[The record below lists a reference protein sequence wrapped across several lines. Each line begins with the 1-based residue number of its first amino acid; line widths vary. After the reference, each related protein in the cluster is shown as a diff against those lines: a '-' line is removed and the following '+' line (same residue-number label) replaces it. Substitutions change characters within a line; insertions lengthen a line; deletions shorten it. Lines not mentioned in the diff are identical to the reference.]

1 MQNQATANSTKRA
14 LVKLSVAGTITIQ
27 LFGQVSVPN
36 LSLTSGTAS
45 CQSSS
50 ALRVS
55 GGFTVNVNP
64 LNGSVGGN
72 ASVILQSAS
81 SIDLRPG
88 FHAAAGN
95 SSVAFD
101 ASIVKPAMPT
111 LAITTDGTL
120 RAATTGTVYS
130 TSLAATA
137 GCGTLNWF
145 VAADSLPAGLMLN
158 PATGVISGTPTSA
171 GASGFTIG
179 VSDSILT
186 MATKAFSVMI
196 GLPLT
201 ITTSSLPA
209 GTVGAVYSATL
220 SASGG
225 TYPYAWTLTAGA
237 LPSGLTLNAS
247 TGVVAGTANATGSSI
262 FTIAA
267 TDSTGQV
274 VQRQFTVS
282 IGLVSVTLTS
292 APVTGLSLSVD
303 GNSGACTT
311 PCVFHWN
318 AGSIHS
324 IGVIPIVQP
333 GAAGTQYVFQNWS
346 GQSGQTLQITV
357 PANSLSE
364 TANFVT
370 QYQLT
375 TASNPSNGGAI
386 APVSGTWYTSGL
398 SASVTASPNP
408 GYTFTGFSGSLTG
421 TSPSGTI
428 LMNSANSVTA
438 NFSAVTIPITLTSSP
453 VGRILTVDGATCT
466 TPCPVVRW
474 IQGSSHTIAP
484 EAQTEP
490 DVSSSGIRYVF
501 SGWSDGGAASHF
513 VTPNAA
519 ATYTA
524 TFDKQFQLAVAAN
537 PVAGGTVSLSPNGG
551 WYVSGTLVT
560 VSAQANAGYSF
571 ASYSGGLTG
580 TSASQNVTVTGA
592 LAATSNFTGAAT
604 GLSLSREFI
613 RFGGRLLAIEN
624 IAAVALTLNPTDNSS
639 SHLASA
645 GTGSCTNPTGFTVTT
660 TGSYTATAS
669 AADGWIHLCSPTT
682 GTHSGSISY
691 WVDPYA
697 LADPSPRIGGIMVSV
712 AGTSPAIYSVYQDG
726 ATATILPVSATVELA
741 SAAGSATQDFTSN
754 ANWAASVRI
763 PTM

>member
-1 MQNQATANSTKRA
+1 MEWMQNQATANSTKRA

-27 LFGQVSVPN
+27 QFGQVSVPN

-186 MATKAFSVMI
+186 LATKAFSGMI

-237 LPSGLTLNAS
+237 LTDPERVNRSSRRDGQRHRKQYLHDS
-247 TGVVAGTANATGSSI
+247 RHRQHRTGCPT
-262 FTIAA
+262 
-267 TDSTGQV
+267 
-274 VQRQFTVS
+274 
-282 IGLVSVTLTS
+282 SV
-292 APVTGLSLSVD
+292 
-303 GNSGACTT
+303 
-311 PCVFHWN
+311 H
-318 AGSIHS
+318 
-324 IGVIPIVQP
+324 
-333 GAAGTQYVFQNWS
+333 
-346 GQSGQTLQITV
+346 
-357 PANSLSE
+357 
-364 TANFVT
+364 
-370 QYQLT
+370 
-375 TASNPSNGGAI
+375 
-386 APVSGTWYTSGL
+386 
-398 SASVTASPNP
+398 
-408 GYTFTGFSGSLTG
+408 
-421 TSPSGTI
+421 
-428 LMNSANSVTA
+428 
-438 NFSAVTIPITLTSSP
+438 
-453 VGRILTVDGATCT
+453 R
-466 TPCPVVRW
+466 
-474 IQGSSHTIAP
+474 
-484 EAQTEP
+484 
-490 DVSSSGIRYVF
+490 
-501 SGWSDGGAASHF
+501 
-513 VTPNAA
+513 
-519 ATYTA
+519 
-524 TFDKQFQLAVAAN
+524 
-537 PVAGGTVSLSPNGG
+537 
-551 WYVSGTLVT
+551 
-560 VSAQANAGYSF
+560 
-571 ASYSGGLTG
+571 
-580 TSASQNVTVTGA
+580 
-592 LAATSNFTGAAT
+592 
-604 GLSLSREFI
+604 
-613 RFGGRLLAIEN
+613 
-624 IAAVALTLNPTDNSS
+624 
-639 SHLASA
+639 
-645 GTGSCTNPTGFTVTT
+645 
-660 TGSYTATAS
+660 
-669 AADGWIHLCSPTT
+669 
-682 GTHSGSISY
+682 
-691 WVDPYA
+691 
-697 LADPSPRIGGIMVSV
+697 
-712 AGTSPAIYSVYQDG
+712 
-726 ATATILPVSATVELA
+726 
-741 SAAGSATQDFTSN
+741 
-754 ANWAASVRI
+754 
-763 PTM
+763 